1 MCTVLVAVTAGLSAR
16 WLMSGPLVVLLH
28 IVPEGDPS
36 VTILRV
42 LSLLVIHEILAAITS
57 LNSITLVLDTY
68 LNSCVFPQ
76 DINL

>member
-1 MCTVLVAVTAGLSAR
+1 MCTVLVAVTPGLSAR
-16 WLMSGPLVVLLH
+16 WLMSGPLVLLH

-57 LNSITLVLDTY
+57 LNSITLVLATY
-68 LNSCVFPQ
+68 LSSSVFPQ